1 MIHAYK
7 LNGCNIVLDV
17 YSGAVH
23 LVDEIAYD
31 VITKLDAG
39 VERETIVAEVSAA
52 YGVQPDEVRDILAD
66 VDELT
71 AAGKLFTEDI
81 YADKEFDY

>member
-52 YGVQPDEVRDILAD
+52 YGVQPIDCHQLSKTPNR
-66 VDELT
+66 
-71 AAGKLFTEDI
+71 
-81 YADKEFDY
+81 